1 MLNFRSNLRRM
12 MSEQKSFEKSRIK
25 SELEMCEQEKEA
37 RLETLRRLGRRR
49 LGLDLIKHEE
59 DSTSTACQT
68 TKAWNERTRVL
79 ESERIARS
87 LQLIW
92 WTSYIS
98 RNVLAVHRILNYFG
112 MRNVN
117 ARLTFCF
124 SGLDSGALV
133 C

>member
-1 MLNFRSNLRRM
+1 M

-98 RNVLAVHRILNYFG
+98 RNILAVHRILTYFV

>member
-68 TKAWNERTRVL
+68 TKAWNERTRGV

-87 LQLIW
+87 W